1 MCEGQYTAVTTDSLF
16 SSTTSFITIQ
26 DGTTGKLTSSLT
38 DDSCTT
44 NVNQFCE
51 ITVSNFDH
59 QNSDHFTYLLYK
71 DNNLYETY
79 QGSTGQEV
87 HIFSNL
93 RHGNYTLTAYDGNSA
108 SYMSQKTE
116 LCTCLDG
123 YTLNSSEVYG
133 EVVNTFTGLSANDIV
148 TEWRRYN
155 LFNRYFVNFATT
167 WGPHNLPPF
176 NSNPNAIVFDSGV
189 NNDGTVRVDDPYVW
203 LYTGETS
210 TRKTE
215 NTVDWYLGT
224 YNLPMEDGDDVGPSG
239 YNAQSDIGVFY
250 YNTSINKFVYR
261 NRAISNNSWYTI
273 NSTANRGQNV
283 YPITTVG
290 EFGQLLTGST
300 AYDSIS
306 VPGGPFVG
314 YTVTGT
320 TNDVVQW
327 NTLASG
333 TDAVEIDVN
342 SNLPLFLASTCK
354 YLNYV
359 HEVSLGS
366 TDNDDDTIGLVL
378 ATFIDTNGLYGPK
391 GIPHQITFNFNNA
404 SLFGDNVTVNYNAH
418 GNSAYTFSD
427 KNRRTIDCGYN
438 TIMGCTTTNGVTP
451 ITGISST
458 IISNNYDKSPFS
470 AGDYNLQGTVHV
482 RVERSGLLG
491 ENFNIKITDVM
502 RNTDVGTQKP
512 YNSDYEIDF
521 NILDKSTWV
530 GNNRKAAY
538 YAEEKD
544 LYKFLGS
551 QSIGYFQGSQENSV
565 FYNISF
571 TGTQSNYNFTS
582 LLFGGSD
589 SINFELGN
597 ADLDGVDMSTSQ
609 ALNFYNSLGAG
620 GEVGNPTVPKV
631 TPVPT
636 VLMQTTQIPIMETTG
651 GTKISASTEDYI
663 IYSEIEVEPGKEEPC
678 VEFNFTWTKNT
689 TDLLNGNMVPY
700 YSLHPYVPEERAFSK
715 GASMTRIFDNPQGRK
730 TITTNNN
737 QVIGEG
743 LESSDCIKLSESWSG
758 VRILN

>member
-1 MCEGQYTAVTTDSLF
+1 
-16 SSTTSFITIQ
+16 
-26 DGTTGKLTSSLT
+26 
-38 DDSCTT
+38 
-44 NVNQFCE
+44 
-51 ITVSNFDH
+51 
-59 QNSDHFTYLLYK
+59 
-71 DNNLYETY
+71 
-79 QGSTGQEV
+79 
-87 HIFSNL
+87 
-93 RHGNYTLTAYDGNSA
+93 
-108 SYMSQKTE
+108 
-116 LCTCLDG
+116 
-123 YTLNSSEVYG
+123 
-133 EVVNTFTGLSANDIV
+133 
-148 TEWRRYN
+148 
-155 LFNRYFVNFATT
+155 
-167 WGPHNLPPF
+167 
-176 NSNPNAIVFDSGV
+176 
-189 NNDGTVRVDDPYVW
+189 
-203 LYTGETS
+203 
-210 TRKTE
+210 
-215 NTVDWYLGT
+215 
-224 YNLPMEDGDDVGPSG
+224 
-239 YNAQSDIGVFY
+239 
-250 YNTSINKFVYR
+250 
-261 NRAISNNSWYTI
+261 
-273 NSTANRGQNV
+273 
-283 YPITTVG
+283 
-290 EFGQLLTGST
+290 
-300 AYDSIS
+300 
-306 VPGGPFVG
+306 
-314 YTVTGT
+314 
-320 TNDVVQW
+320 
-327 NTLASG
+327 
-333 TDAVEIDVN
+333 
-342 SNLPLFLASTCK
+342 
-354 YLNYV
+354 
-359 HEVSLGS
+359 
-366 TDNDDDTIGLVL
+366 
-378 ATFIDTNGLYGPK
+378 
-391 GIPHQITFNFNNA
+391 
-404 SLFGDNVTVNYNAH
+404 
-418 GNSAYTFSD
+418 
-427 KNRRTIDCGYN
+427 
-438 TIMGCTTTNGVTP
+438 MGCSTTNGVTP

-743 LESSDCIKLSESWSG
+743 LEASDCIKLSEIGIGSEFLIKPNYVFKDKLKNIKNTPCNIIAESLTGTTTGITQTEKWYDTFDPNPDFKIVGNNDSTGIFSWETDGEVNTRQYGLYDSTTDFYFLVKPPKPEINLETNDILYGINNSCGKLASQQIVVSTASG
-758 VRILN
+758 TTGTTLSPLVFSGQPYTVTLDFPAAGPLQVTLNGLTLFASAESDLSDGGDYYFDGTSQIKFRPDTIQGDDLINIIYVPGTFERSYYYDSYIVPSSVPNVSGGTDVSGNTLYTNGYYYFFKTTHTPIGDVGITLNGTVLSPNDDYKLIDNNIIQFTGIQYPDGLTENDIIGQFYFTKFNLLGAAGTKNPKINLIVAPSTYYTYEILLIVRDELNTIVYTQTEMCEPNEYKDITALTNAQNQDQLYEGVEKTFTVSVPEPGTYTYSFVTTTIYTLINGDTISDSSVSESYSFSISAAIFYEVEGDNTINITPSSTY